1 MVSISEIAIKEQ
13 EILVGSSRLTNINK
27 NSFDR
32 VNYMLT
38 NMEYNKAYIYTV
50 SKINDKEKSLQ
61 ILEEL
66 KKKYINYRKDWNQA
80 LDNYDKK
87 NNFTNHLNNI
97 SKPLSVDIETAAI
110 CDLACPHCSR
120 EYIITPDK
128 LMSFDLYKKLIEQ
141 VSDLEVPSIKLN
153 WRGEP
158 LLNTKIHELVD
169 YAKKKGILEVA
180 INTNATTLDKKKSKM
195 LIESGLD
202 VIIFSFDGGT
212 SKTYE
217 KMRPGRFKE
226 NKLDTVYN
234 NIKNFSE
241 IKKEMNAKF
250 PISKIQMILTKESR
264 NEVDNFFNLFDS
276 SI

>member
-1 MVSISEIAIKEQ
+1 MSEIAIKEQ

-128 LMSFDLYKKLIEQ
+128 LYLKEDNVHVINKQSNIYEFEKKQLNKKLESLNNQFEQ
-141 VSDLEVPSIKLN
+141 FN
-153 WRGEP
+153 
-158 LLNTKIHELVD
+158 H
-169 YAKKKGILEVA
+169 
-180 INTNATTLDKKKSKM
+180 
-195 LIESGLD
+195 
-202 VIIFSFDGGT
+202 FS
-212 SKTYE
+212 
-217 KMRPGRFKE
+217 
-226 NKLDTVYN
+226 L
-234 NIKNFSE
+234 
-241 IKKEMNAKF
+241 
-250 PISKIQMILTKESR
+250 
-264 NEVDNFFNLFDS
+264 
-276 SI
+276 